1 MFFFLFFTPIPISKN
16 IISHVLDGCNFDLSS
31 VVGLGIYGD
40 SNSESEEEQSEH
52 AQIHDDDSDEELKV
66 SESCKQIS
74 RINNLN

>member
-1 MFFFLFFTPIPISKN
+1 MFFFSFFHTHSNLEKHHRTCWTDVIST
-16 IISHVLDGCNFDLSS
+16 SS

-66 SESCKQIS
+66 SESCKQI
-74 RINNLN
+74 L

>member
-1 MFFFLFFTPIPISKN
+1 MFFFSFFHTHSDFEKF
-16 IISHVLDGCNFDLSS
+16 IISHVPDGCNFDLSY

-66 SESCKQIS
+66 SESCANKF
-74 RINNLN
+74 LE